1 MKTKWITPRTEIEA
15 FVPDEYV
22 AACWGVSC
30 NWSDSN
36 QYEKLHG
43 YWDNGNVSHAANHC
57 GRSSNQVIMDENEDG
72 TADYMEERGT
82 DGLGTLRCIIYQDA
96 SYNTLRD
103 ISTVKPG
110 NPIFW
115 TTTSGSRTWHHQGT
129 VTGKDIN
136 RPNMS

>member
-1 MKTKWITPRTEIEA
+1 MKTKWITPRTEIET

-36 QYEKLHG
+36 QYEILHG
-43 YWDNGNVSHAANHC
+43 YWDDGNVSHAAEHC

-82 DGLGTLRCIIYQDA
+82 DGLGTLRCIICQDA
-96 SYNTLRD
+96 SYSTPRD
-103 ISTVKPG
+103 ISTVKV
-110 NPIFW
+110 NDYIYW
-115 TTTSGSRTWHHQGT
+115 KTKSGSRTWHHQGT
-129 VTGKDIN
+129 VM
-136 RPNMS
+136 PASNMS